1 MKYVKLENIKRTLRP
16 SSSSSSSGLYV
27 SAKTL
32 FLLVA
37 NFVIGGSVRKNIFEY
52 KILIFFL
59 QIFVNNLLVYIYIK
73 INKID

>member
-1 MKYVKLENIKRTLRP
+1 MKCVNLENIKRTLSP

-37 NFVIGGSVRKNIFEY
+37 NFVIGGSVKKTYLNIKFQY
-52 KILIFFL
+52 FFC
-59 QIFVNNLLVYIYIK
+59 
-73 INKID
+73 